1 MAAGTEIKLK
11 RKAGNFTTGQ
21 LAEGEVGVNTSDKIL
36 EFSTDGSDVNTIDTS
51 TLASESNAIAYAIAL
66 G

>member
-36 EFSTDGSDVNTIDTS
+36 EFSTDVNTIDTS